1 MAKILLVDGS
11 NFLFRAY
18 NALPPLT
25 TSKGEPTQAI
35 KGMLNMLSKVCRT
48 VNPDF
53 GAVVF
58 DAKGKNFR
66 HEIYPEYKAN
76 RPPMDEDLRVQI
88 EPVKTVIENLGWP
101 LLSVPGVEADDVL
114 GTIAKRAVRNGDEVV
129 IATGD
134 KDMMQLVEEGLSI
147 FNSMSNVL
155 YDAAA
160 VELKYGVPPEKI
172 VEYLAL
178 MGDKVDNVPGIQG
191 CGPVTAAKWIK
202 QFGGIAEL
210 KARADSVKGKT
221 GEKLRAGLPL
231 IDKSIELVTIKTD
244 CEIPGV
250 EKSSDLA
257 FKPADLPALKAFG
270 IRWEMSDKNV
280 FGAIPSASR
289 KTPADSE
296 EDPSAPDLFSF
307 SSNGESRSIQ
317 ALSIDDPAR
326 SMIEG
331 RLDAVESLDEAP
343 YDVIDSALF
352 MGDLEEFLDT
362 GEPVAFSFITEE
374 LDGREAVCAA
384 AFSVNPLATRVVLV
398 NDLDCEEAFMDVF
411 KKWLAGPRPKIFFNS
426 KDVMHFAQ
434 APIEG
439 PTSDV
444 SVMSYVL
451 EAHEKHDLEHLARK
465 FLGRALPSRKAALEA
480 KKAAGPLVF
489 DRTIEARAAAEEA
502 AALKALAGV
511 MTSRLAA
518 DEKLKGVYED
528 IERPLTRVLYEAE
541 NNGILLDES
550 LLAEME
556 KEMNARL
563 EEIKAKIYATAG
575 REFNIASPK
584 QLREILFVE
593 MGIKPIK
600 KTATGQPSTD
610 EEVLS
615 ELALDHPLPKLILEY
630 RSTAKLLSTYVV
642 PLPKMTSPRDGRLH
656 TTYSQTTAVTGRLS
670 SSEPNLQNIPVRTPE
685 GRRIREAFIAPE
697 GSAIISAD
705 YSQVEL
711 RIMAHLSRDKG
722 LLEAFRRGL
731 DVHRATAAEVFGCAL
746 EDVTAEQRRT
756 AKVINFGL
764 IYGMSAF
771 GLAKNLGI
779 TRTTAAA
786 YIDTYF
792 AKYPGVKRYMNE
804 AVDKAHEQGFV
815 ETLYGRRLWIPQINM
830 NNRAVKAEAERLAIN
845 APVQGTAADVIKHAM
860 VKTSEWLAKT
870 GLRTKLL
877 LQVHDELVLEAP
889 LEEVELVKEMLPKIM
904 SESADLLIPLVA
916 EVGVGPNWEKA
927 H

>member
-35 KGMLNMLSKVCRT
+35 KGMLNMLAKVCRT

-88 EPVKTVIENLGWP
+88 EPVMSVIEKLGWP

-114 GTIAKRAVRNGDEVV
+114 GTIAKRARRDGDEVV

-134 KDMMQLVEEGLSI
+134 KDMMQLVEEGVSI

-178 MGDKVDNVPGIQG
+178 MGDKVDNIPGIQG

-202 QFGGIAEL
+202 QFGGVDGL
-210 KARADSVKGKT
+210 KAQADAVKGKT
-221 GEKLRAGLPL
+221 GEKLRAGLPM

-244 CEIPGV
+244 CSIPGV
-250 EKSSDLA
+250 EKSSDLE
-257 FKPADLPALKAFG
+257 FKPADLAALKAFG
-270 IRWEMSDKNV
+270 TRWEMSDKNIFSAV
-280 FGAIPSASR
+280 PAASR
-289 KTPADSE
+289 KTASAGDQPQDYESGRDEFPTDSRTLAPAE
-296 EDPSAPDLFSF
+296 L
-307 SSNGESRSIQ
+307 
-317 ALSIDDPAR
+317 DDPVR
-326 SMIEG
+326 SMVEG
-331 RLDAVESLDEAP
+331 RLDSLESTDEAP
-343 YDVIDSALF
+343 YEVIDSALF
-352 MGDLEEFLDT
+352 MRDLEDFLNVE
-362 GEPVAFSFITEE
+362 EPVAFSCITEE
-374 LDGREAVCAA
+374 IEGRTAVCAA
-384 AFSVNPLATRVVLV
+384 AFCVNPLSTRVVV
-398 NDLDCEEAFMDVF
+398 IQDLDCEDAFMDVLRRWTASSS
-411 KKWLAGPRPKIFFNS
+411 KKIFFNS
-426 KDVMHFAQ
+426 KDVMHLLG

-439 PTSDV
+439 EVSDV

-465 FLGRALPSRKAALEA
+465 FLGRALPSRKDAADA
-480 KKAAGPLVF
+480 KKAAGTIVF
-489 DRTIEARAAAEEA
+489 DRSMQARIVAEEA
-502 AALKALAGV
+502 AALKALSGV
-511 MTSRLAA
+511 MTSRLMM
-518 DEKLKGVYED
+518 DEKLRRVYLD

-541 NNGILLDES
+541 SNGILLDEFH
-550 LLAEME
+550 LASMQED
-556 KEMNARL
+556 MNARL
-563 EEIKAKIYATAG
+563 EDIKAKIYEAAG
-575 REFNIASPK
+575 REFNIASTK

-593 MGIKPIK
+593 MGIKPLK

-615 ELALDHPLPKLILEY
+615 ELALNYPLPKLILEY
-630 RSTAKLLSTYVV
+630 RSIAKLLSTYVV
-642 PLPKMTSPRDGRLH
+642 PLPRMTSPKDGRLH

-670 SSEPNLQNIPVRTPE
+670 SSEPNLQNIPVRTAE

-697 GSAIISAD
+697 GSMIISAD

-722 LLEAFRRGL
+722 LLDAFERGL
-731 DVHRATAAEVFGCAL
+731 DVHKATAAEVFGCSI
-746 EDVTAEQRRT
+746 EDVSPEQRRT

-779 TRTTAAA
+779 TRTMASA

-792 AKYPGVKRYMNE
+792 AKYPGVKRYMND
-804 AVDKAHEQGFV
+804 AVNKAHDLGYV
-815 ETLYGRRLWIPQINM
+815 ETLYGRRLWIPQIKM

-860 VKTSEWLAKT
+860 VKTSEWLSRM

-889 LEEVELVKEMLPKIM
+889 LDEVELVRQQLPKIM

>member
-58 DAKGKNFR
+58 DASGKNFR
-66 HEIYPEYKAN
+66 HEIFPEYKAN

-88 EPVKTVIENLGWP
+88 APVKTVIEKLGWP

-114 GTIAKRAVRNGDEVV
+114 GTIAKRARRDGDEVV

-155 YDAAA
+155 YDAEA

-202 QFGGIAEL
+202 QFGGISEL
-210 KARADSVKGKT
+210 RAQAGSVKGKT

-270 IRWEMSDKNV
+270 IRWEMSDKNI
-280 FGAIPSASR
+280 FGAIPSAS
-289 KTPADSE
+289 KKAPAADSAADE
-296 EDPSAPDLFSF
+296 AALDLFLQS
-307 SSNGESRSIQ
+307 GESRSIQ
-317 ALSIDDPAR
+317 TVGIDDPSR

-331 RLDAVESLDEAP
+331 RLDAVESIDEAP
-343 YDVIDSALF
+343 YDVVDSALF

-362 GEPVAFSFITEE
+362 DEPVAVSFITEQLE
-374 LDGREAVCAA
+374 GREAVCAA

-411 KKWLAGPRPKIFFNS
+411 RKWLAGPRPKIFFNS

-434 APIEG
+434 VPIEG

-465 FLGRALPSRKAALEA
+465 FLGRALPSRKAAADA

-489 DRTIEARAAAEEA
+489 DRTIEARTAAEEA

-511 MTSRLAA
+511 MASRLAA
-518 DEKLKGVYED
+518 DEKLKAVYED

-541 NNGILLDES
+541 SNGILLDEFH
-550 LLAEME
+550 LAAME
-556 KEMNARL
+556 REMNARL
-563 EEIKAKIYATAG
+563 EGIKAKIYETAG

-593 MGIKPIK
+593 MGLKPIK

-642 PLPKMTSPRDGRLH
+642 PLPRMTNPKDGRLH

-670 SSEPNLQNIPVRTPE
+670 SSEPNLQNIPVRTAE
-685 GRRIREAFIAPE
+685 GRKIREAFIAPE
-697 GSAIISAD
+697 GSMMISAD

-722 LLEAFRRGL
+722 LLDAFKRGL
-731 DVHRATAAEVFGCAL
+731 DVHRATAAEVFGCAI

-804 AVDKAHEQGFV
+804 AVDKAKEQGFV

-845 APVQGTAADVIKHAM
+845 APVQGTAADIVKHAM
-860 VKTSEWLAKT
+860 VKTSEWLAKA

-877 LQVHDELVLEAP
+877 LQVHDELVLESP
-889 LEEVELVKEMLPKIM
+889 LEEVELVKETLPKIM
-904 SESADLLIPLVA
+904 SGSADLLIPLVA

>member
-35 KGMLNMLSKVCRT
+35 KGMLNMLAKVCRT

-58 DAKGKNFR
+58 DARGKNFR
-66 HEIYPEYKAN
+66 HEIFPEYKAN

-88 EPVKTVIENLGWP
+88 EPVKTVIEKLGWP

-114 GTIAKRAVRNGDEVV
+114 GTIAKRARRAGDEVV

-134 KDMMQLVEEGLSI
+134 KDMMQLVEDGLSI

-210 KARADSVKGKT
+210 KAQADSVKGKT

-244 CEIPGV
+244 CEVPGV

-270 IRWEMSDKNV
+270 IRWEMSDKNI

-289 KTPADSE
+289 KAPAADSGADE
-296 EDPSAPDLFSF
+296 PALDLFSPG
-307 SSNGESRSIQ
+307 GESRSIQ
-317 ALSIDDPAR
+317 AAAVDDPAR

-331 RLDAVESLDEAP
+331 RLDAVESIDEAP
-343 YDVIDSALF
+343 YEVIDSALF
-352 MGDLEEFLDT
+352 MGDLEQFLETD
-362 GEPVAFSFITEE
+362 EPVAFSFITEE
-374 LDGREAVCAA
+374 LEGREAVCAA
-384 AFSVNPLATRVVLV
+384 AFSVNPLSTRVVLV

-411 KKWLAGPRPKIFFNS
+411 RKWLAGPGPKIFFNS
-426 KDVMHFAQ
+426 KEVMHFART
-434 APIEG
+434 PIEG

-451 EAHEKHDLEHLARK
+451 EAHEKHDLDHLARK
-465 FLGRALPSRKAALEA
+465 FLGRALPSRKAAADA

-489 DRTIEARAAAEEA
+489 DRSIEAAAAAEEA

-511 MTSRLAA
+511 MASRLAC
-518 DEKLKGVYED
+518 DEKLKAVYED
-528 IERPLTRVLYEAE
+528 IEKPLTRVLYEAE
-541 NNGILLDES
+541 VNGILLDEFHLS
-550 LLAEME
+550 AMEREMT
-556 KEMNARL
+556 ARL
-563 EEIKAKIYATAG
+563 EEIKAKIYETAG

-615 ELALDHPLPKLILEY
+615 ELALDHPLPKFILEY
-630 RSTAKLLSTYVV
+630 RSISKLLSTYVV
-642 PLPKMTSPRDGRLH
+642 PLPRMTSPKDGRLH

-670 SSEPNLQNIPVRTPE
+670 SSEPNLQNIPVRTAE

-697 GSAIISAD
+697 GSMIISAD

-722 LLEAFRRGL
+722 LLDAFKRGL
-731 DVHRATAAEVFGCAL
+731 DVHKATAAEVFGCAL

-779 TRTTAAA
+779 SRTTAAA

-860 VKTSEWLAKT
+860 VKTSEWLAKA

-877 LQVHDELVLEAP
+877 LQVHDELVLESP
-889 LEEVELVKEMLPKIM
+889 LEEVELVRQTLPKIM